1 MPLPTELVGLI
12 PAAGLAKRISPLPGS
27 KELFPIGFR
36 ELQVDGQIRLMPKVV
51 SQYLL
56 DNLFQAGVQKLWLVL
71 GKGKWDIMDYYGDGS
86 QLGGQIAYLLMDKL
100 WGMPYTLDRAY
111 SWVKNSTV
119 LFGMPDTIFTPSDTF
134 VQLLARHRETRADV
148 TLGIFSTDRPY
159 KLSPVTLTASGQVL
173 DIVDKPAQTDV
184 MNTWGCACWE
194 PSFTEL
200 MHTYLSAKIPTQQ
213 ETTLTDVFQAAM
225 TAGLSV
231 RGVHFTHGEYID
243 VGTPDDL
250 VQAVHR
256 FSKVSTEDPSF

>member
-1 MPLPTELVGLI
+1 MPLVTELVGLI

-36 ELQVDGQIRLMPKVV
+36 ELEVDGHICLRPKVI

-56 DNLFQAGVQKLWLVL
+56 DNMFGAGVDKLWIVL

-86 QLGGQIAYLLMDKL
+86 GFGGHIAYLSIDQS
-100 WGMPYTLDRAY
+100 WGMPYTLDQAY
-111 SWVKNSTV
+111 SWVKKSTV

-134 VQLLARHRETRADV
+134 AQLLARHQETRADV
-148 TLGIFSTDRPY
+148 TLGIFSTEKPY

-173 DIVDKPAQTDV
+173 DIVDKPTQTDV

-200 MHTYLSAKIPTQQ
+200 MHTYLSAKIPSQQ

-231 RGVHFTHGEYID
+231 QGVHFTDGEYID

-256 FSKVSTEDPSF
+256 FSKVSSEEQ